1 MPIMKSVIAAACL
14 TLLAPSL
21 IRAAVGEH
29 GLIPQAL
36 SVDTTGSHTVVVTE
50 PLQPDADATTWRLV
64 EELKLGNVAGDG
76 PDGFGDLRDLAVDG
90 IGRIY
95 LLDVAAEEVRVFG
108 RDGAYLGSMA
118 RDGDGPGEFRYQ
130 RFSEPRITWRTPD
143 QLWIGDGQRHVV
155 LDTLGQELARSA
167 SWRGFFMPGEF
178 PTSSKVIASGTD
190 GSLFSVVDV
199 IAIQSPDQAVVPLH
213 TYVVHS
219 PVTADHEVL
228 PGDTLAIET
237 RNTEMGGGAEPL
249 QGRGGSTT
257 TLQRMQPPEEPRFVW
272 TVERDGT
279 LWLAHRSRYRFDKL
293 TFVGDTVLTVKM
305 GEIPPL
311 PSAGSDFAPVVA
323 SLASSPEGWLWVER
337 QHSTTEESTWDVLD
351 NCGRYRATVTA
362 PVGLSRPEVGHGGA
376 LYGISSN
383 ELGVD
388 FVYRFRLQEEGGAQ
402 VARETC
408 PF

>member
-237 RNTEMGGGAEPL
+237 RNTETGGGAEPL

-257 TLQRMQPPEEPRFVW
+257 TLQRN
-272 TVERDGT
+272 
-279 LWLAHRSRYRFDKL
+279 A
-293 TFVGDTVLTVKM
+293 
-305 GEIPPL
+305 
-311 PSAGSDFAPVVA
+311 AP
-323 SLASSPEGWLWVER
+323 G
-337 QHSTTEESTWDVLD
+337 
-351 NCGRYRATVTA
+351 RATVRVDGRTRRNAVAGA
-362 PVGLSRPEVGHGGA
+362 PLAVSLRQTDVRGRYGPHCENGGDPASAECRVRFRTGCRVSRIFTGRVAMGGA
-376 LYGISSN
+376 AAFHN
-383 ELGVD
+383 
-388 FVYRFRLQEEGGAQ
+388 
-402 VARETC
+402 
-408 PF
+408 